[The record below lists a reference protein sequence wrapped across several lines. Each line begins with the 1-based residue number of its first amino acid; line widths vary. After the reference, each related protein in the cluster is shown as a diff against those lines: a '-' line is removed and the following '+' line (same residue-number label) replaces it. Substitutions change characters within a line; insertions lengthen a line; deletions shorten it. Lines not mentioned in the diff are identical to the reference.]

1 MHTVN
6 QMKTKFV
13 KVFSPEQAE
22 VLSEVINDAYNELVK
37 TSDFNELKDIVKY
50 LGSKMG
56 ELAEAQKRTENRVEE
71 LAEAQ
76 KQLAEA
82 QKRTEK
88 ELRELVVE
96 HKKTRRQLGGLTQ
109 DVGYGLEDKAML
121 FMADFV
127 KKNYG
132 INADRVERKNIVY
145 PNGNHD
151 ELNIY
156 VEGTKQGKK
165 AFVIGECKSQP
176 SKKDADKFHQMIE
189 RVQTVLVGEIFLFMV
204 GYSFD
209 PAVETYIR
217 EKYPKVS
224 IFKSYDFEF
233 NYKKVSVA

>member
-1 MHTVN
+1 
-6 QMKTKFV
+6 MKTKFV
-13 KVFSPEQAE
+13 KVFSREQAE

-96 HKKTRRQLGGLTQ
+96 HKETRRQLGGLTQ
-109 DVGYGLEDKAML
+109 VVGYGLEDKAMP
-121 FMADFV
+121 FMNDFV

-132 INADRVERKNIVY
+132 IDAHRVERKNIVY
-145 PNGNHD
+145 PDGKYD

-165 AFVIGECKSQP
+165 VFVIGECKSQP
-176 SKKDADKFHQMIE
+176 SKKDVDKFHQMIE
-189 RVQTVLVGEIFLFMV
+189 RVQTVLEGEIFLFMV
-204 GYSFD
+204 GYSYD
-209 PAVETYIR
+209 PEVDIYIR
-217 EKYPKVS
+217 DKYPKVS
-224 IFKSYDFEF
+224 IFKSYDFDL

>member
-6 QMKTKFV
+6 QMKTRFV

-76 KQLAEA
+76 KQT
-82 QKRTEK
+82 QK

-109 DVGYGLEDKAML
+109 DVGYGLEDKAMP
-121 FMADFV
+121 FMVDFV
-127 KKNYG
+127 KKIYG
-132 INADRVERKNIVY
+132 IDADRVERKNIVY
-145 PNGNHD
+145 PNGKYD

-165 AFVIGECKSQP
+165 VFVIGECKSQP
-176 SKKDADKFHQMIE
+176 SKKDADKFYQMIE
-189 RVQTVLVGEIFLFMV
+189 RVQTVLAGEIFLFMV

-209 PAVETYIR
+209 PAVEIYIR

-224 IFKSYDFEF
+224 IFKSYDFEL
-233 NYKKVSVA
+233 NYKKVSVAKPGSHR